1 MTSQV
6 GLGCRAR
13 LLTVLDLFII
23 GPLSGLYEDSF
34 ESVLFGWQD
43 SEVSAFCC
51 TRGTFLV
58 NNSNPTPRN
67 PSITARPTLAEK
79 ERFGQLSASSG
90 ISESALALIAIRAL
104 LESNRPLTDATTS
117 GTRREPATD
126 RITVRLRPG
135 DGRAISQRAARRGM
149 RASTYLA
156 ALVRAH
162 VAANPPLTVDEIETL
177 KQGVVLLGKLGQSL
191 SHISRNAA
199 QGGAVSPELQTR
211 LTQTHAVVA
220 ALERRTRDVAR
231 SALVTWESRFD

>member
-1 MTSQV
+1 M
-6 GLGCRAR
+6 
-13 LLTVLDLFII
+13 LDLFII
-23 GPLSGLYEDSF
+23 GPLSGLYELSF

-58 NNSNPTPRN
+58 NNSNPAPRN

-79 ERFGQLSASSG
+79 ERFAQLSASSG

-104 LESNRPLTDATTS
+104 LESNGPPPSATTS
-117 GTRREPATD
+117 ESRRQPATD

-135 DGRAISQRAARRGM
+135 DGRAISQRASQRGM

-162 VAANPPLTVDEIETL
+162 VSANPPFTVDEIATL
-177 KQGVVLLGKLGQSL
+177 KQGVALLTTLGQLL

-199 QGGAVSPELQTR
+199 QGGALSPEFEMR

-220 ALERRTRDVAR
+220 VLERRTRDIAR
-231 SALVTWESRFD
+231 SALITWESRFE